1 MSGGEIAVRP
11 RAGSAR
17 AHEQVIA
24 GNTLLYGATG
34 GAAFL
39 AGRVGERFAVRNS
52 GALAVVEGTGD
63 HACEYMT
70 AGAVVILGPT
80 GRNLGAGMSGG
91 AVFAL
96 DADGLVAERHNPDW
110 VSLDHRLSEE
120 EQDWVRQAI
129 EAHVS
134 ATGSVRA
141 RALLFDWP
149 AARSLFVRVL
159 PTGAAMRT
167 ALPAIGQ
174 VPAAAAEAAEEAAR
188 EPRAA
193 RA

>member
-1 MSGGEIAVRP
+1 M
-11 RAGSAR
+11 
-17 AHEQVIA
+17 IA
-24 GNTLLYGATG
+24 GNTILYGATG
-34 GAAFL
+34 GTAFL

-52 GALAVVEGTGD
+52 GATAVVEGTGD

-91 AVFAL
+91 AVFVL
-96 DADGLVAERHNPDW
+96 DALGLVARRHNPDW
-110 VSLDHRLSEE
+110 VALDDRLPED
-120 EQDWVRQAI
+120 EQAWVHQAI
-129 EAHVS
+129 EAHLT
-134 ATGSVRA
+134 ATGSPHA
-141 RALLFDWP
+141 RALLEDWF

-159 PTGAAMRT
+159 PTGAAVRA
-167 ALPAIGQ
+167 ALPAIGP
-174 VPAAAAEAAEEAAR
+174 VAAAPDAVAEDAGR